1 MTKALDNLL
10 ARAVSQAKLLGLRSV
25 VPHALFVVT
34 HQALGEEANR
44 LLTSMGV
51 DARAYC
57 LKVFEELKSMPR
69 VKRHEGE
76 IPVHEATRR
85 ILEKAG
91 KRAQEMDA
99 ARPESAPYQLVLEE
113 LLRADG
119 IGRGSEGDGDPFA
132 ELDALI
138 GLDAVKTEVHKL
150 VELVKFTQARQKNGL
165 SCGPLTSHFVF
176 TGNPGT
182 GKTTVARIVA
192 GIYRELGVLK
202 RGHLVEVDRSKL
214 VAGYVGQSAI
224 QANAVIDAAMDGVL
238 FIDEAYSLVSGGA
251 NDYGGEVIA
260 TLLKRMED
268 ARDRLVVIVAGYTQE
283 MERFVAS
290 NPGLKS
296 RFTKF
301 IDFPDYTA
309 AELTRIFEAMM
320 QASDYVCS
328 PSVLDAIS
336 KRIAAVVAPG
346 GAASGNARAV
356 RNLFAATKE
365 RMALR
370 VMNIRHPSKRQ
381 LQEIELEDVGL

>member
-1 MTKALDNLL
+1 MKNMTENLNKLL
-10 ARAVSQAKLLGLRSV
+10 ACAVSQAKLLGLRSV
-25 VPHALFVVT
+25 VPHVLFVVA
-34 HQALGEEANR
+34 HQALGDDANR
-44 LLTSMGV
+44 LLASSGV
-51 DARAYC
+51 DAAAYC
-57 LKVFEELKSMPR
+57 LKVFDELRAMPR
-69 VKRHEGE
+69 VKRYEGE
-76 IPVHEATRR
+76 ISVHAATRQ
-85 ILEKAG
+85 ILEKVAAESG
-91 KRAQEMDA
+91 GSTADMARAV
-99 ARPESAPYQLVLEE
+99 LVA

-119 IGRGSEGDGDPFA
+119 VLKESDDGDPFA

-165 SCGPLTSHFVF
+165 SCGPLTNHFVF

-224 QANAVIDAAMDGVL
+224 QTNAVIDSAMDGVL

-309 AELTRIFEAMM
+309 AELARIFEAMM

-328 PSVLDAIS
+328 PLVLDAIS
-336 KRIAAVVAPG
+336 KRISAAVVSGG
-346 GAASGNARAV
+346 GANGNARAV

>member
-1 MTKALDNLL
+1 MTKALNNLL
-10 ARAVSQAKLLGLRSV
+10 ARSVSQAKLLGLRSV

-34 HQALGEEANR
+34 HQALGDDANQ

-57 LKVFEELKSMPR
+57 LKVFDELKSMPR
-69 VKRHEGE
+69 VKRREGE
-76 IPVHEATRR
+76 IPVHEATKR
-85 ILEKAG
+85 ILERAE
-91 KRAQEMDA
+91 KRALEMDA
-99 ARPESAPYQLVLEE
+99 ARTESAPCRLVLEE

-119 IGRGSEGDGDPFA
+119 VLKEPDDGRDPFA

-138 GLDAVKTEVHKL
+138 GLDAVKSEVHRL
-150 VELVKFTQARQKNGL
+150 VELVKFNAARQKNGL
-165 SCGPLTSHFVF
+165 GSEPLTSHFVF

-182 GKTTVARIVA
+182 GKTTVARIIA
-192 GIYRELGVLK
+192 GIYRKLGVLK
-202 RGHLVEVDRSKL
+202 KGHLVEVDRSKL
-214 VAGYVGQSAI
+214 VAGYIGQSAI
-224 QANAVIDAAMDGVL
+224 QTNAAVDAAMDGVL
-238 FIDEAYSLVSGGA
+238 FIDEAYSLVAGGP

-268 ARDRLVVIVAGYTQE
+268 ARDRLVVIAAGYTGE
-283 MERFVAS
+283 MERFVSS

-309 AELTRIFEAMM
+309 AELTRIF
-320 QASDYVCS
+320 ASMASSNDYVCS
-328 PSVLDAIS
+328 RAVLDEVGRRLSAS
-336 KRIAAVVAPG
+336 VTSGSAAN
-346 GAASGNARAV
+346 GNARLV

-370 VMNIRHPSKRQ
+370 VMNIRRPSKRQ
-381 LQEIELEDVGL
+381 LQEIELEDVCS

>member
-10 ARAVSQAKLLGLRSV
+10 AWATSQAKLLGLQSV

-57 LKVFEELKSMPR
+57 LKVFEELKTMPR
-69 VKRHEGE
+69 VTRYEGE
-76 IPVHEATRR
+76 IPIHEATRR
-85 ILEKAG
+85 VLKNAEKRIAW
-91 KRAQEMDA
+91 A
-99 ARPESAPYQLVLEE
+99 ARPESAPYRLVLEE

-119 IGRGSEGDGDPFA
+119 VLKESGDGDPFA

-138 GLDAVKTEVHKL
+138 GLDTVKAEVHKL

-182 GKTTVARIVA
+182 GKTTVARIIA

-224 QANAVIDAAMDGVL
+224 QTNAVIDAAMDGVL

-268 ARDRLVVIVAGYTQE
+268 ARDRLVVIVAGYTKE
-283 MERFVAS
+283 MERFVSS

-296 RFTKF
+296 RFMKF
-301 IDFPDYTA
+301 INFPDYSV

-328 PSVLDAIS
+328 SSVSEAIS
-336 KRIAAVVAPG
+336 KRISAVVASG
-346 GAASGNARAV
+346 GAANGNARAV